1 MMRHVAGIAR
11 RFHEVSLFL
20 GSLTKARWHTLGA
33 AHFFEDEQEPP
44 TVNGYPQTA
53 NCKLLTTSH

>member
-1 MMRHVAGIAR
+1 MTLVFFRKLDKSTEAYAR
-11 RFHEVSLFL
+11 CR
-20 GSLTKARWHTLGA
+20 T
-33 AHFFEDEQEPP
+33 FFEDEHEPP